1 MNDRNRHPDNNR
13 PRRGPS
19 GAGSEGP
26 SDGRLVE
33 VHSQLSRDKDEPA
46 EGFSLTPIFIVFLFC
61 GFGFWAGLYLTQN
74 SGNFAPSA
82 FDLNAP
88 KASLAG
94 GPVAFEPDAA
104 KGEKLFLANCAACHQ
119 ATGLG
124 VPGAFPP
131 LVKSVW
137 VTGSEDRLVKAIL
150 AGLAGEI
157 EVNGVKYNGNMP
169 NIGAGLK
176 DGQIAHIATYV
187 RQAWGN
193 VAEPVMDTKVTE
205 VRKAIGNRA
214 QYNPADRLKEHP
226 LEAK

>member
-104 KGEKLFLANCAACHQ
+104 KGATLVLANCAACHQ

-137 VTGSEDRLVKAIL
+137 VTGSEDRLIKAII

-176 DGQIAHIATYV
+176 DSQIAHIATYV

-205 VRKAIGNRA
+205 VRKAIGNHA
-214 QYNPADRLKEHP
+214 QYNPADLLKEHP

>member
-104 KGEKLFLANCAACHQ
+104 KGATLFLANCAACHQ

-176 DGQIAHIATYV
+176 DSQIAHIATYV

-193 VAEPVMDTKVTE
+193 VAEPVMDTKVAE

-214 QYNPADRLKEHP
+214 QYNPADLLKEHP
-226 LEAK
+226 LETK